1 MEEKTMTKQEKNWLI
16 MTMLQIPWHEINKL
30 PEDDVSFLIKKAI
43 DIRKELLEAQ
53 KRSDIQAASNL
64 ITPNQ
69 L

>member
-43 DIRKELLEAQ
+43 LQLL
-53 KRSDIQAASNL
+53 
-64 ITPNQ
+64 
-69 L
+69 

>member
-30 PEDDVSFLIKKAI
+30 PEDDVSFLIKKAL
-43 DIRKELLEAQ
+43 DNRKEWLEAQ